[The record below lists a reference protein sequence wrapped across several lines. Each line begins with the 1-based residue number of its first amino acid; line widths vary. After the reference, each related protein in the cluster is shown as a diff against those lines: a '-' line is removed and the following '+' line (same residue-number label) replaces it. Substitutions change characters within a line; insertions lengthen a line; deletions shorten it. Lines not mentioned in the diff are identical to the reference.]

1 MSIWKTPFTL
11 ESINKMNENTM
22 VDYLGIQISE
32 KGDDF
37 LAATMPVDHRTK
49 QVFGIMHGGA
59 SAALA
64 ETVGSLAANFAVDL
78 DRFYCVGLDIN
89 TSHIKMA
96 KEGFVKAIARPVH
109 LGKSTHVWQVMAFN
123 EQDELVSL
131 SRLTMAVLEK
141 KKSK

>member
-1 MSIWKTPFTL
+1 MGIWKTPFTL

-22 VDYLGIQISE
+22 VDYLGIRISE
-32 KGDDF
+32 IGDDF

-78 DRFYCVGLDIN
+78 NLFYCVGLDIN

-109 LGKSTHVWQVMAFN
+109 LGKSTHVWQVMTFN
-123 EQDELVSL
+123 DKDELVSL

-141 KKSK
+141 K